1 MSLYPQFAKP
11 NTTEQASQLLSGLS
25 TGAVIIAGGQEI
37 MPSVNYGHLMPSV
50 YVDINSLSDLEG
62 ISFDNNE
69 LSIGALTVHRE
80 IQKNALVNEHAPL
93 LAYAARWVGGGWQV
107 HNRGTIGGNIVSMH
121 PLYDIIPSLII
132 LDADIE
138 IISAKGTNR
147 VSIGNLL
154 SDTSHG
160 LGSKSILSK
169 IIIKPMAKN
178 SGWSYEKL
186 KMTSGGYGSANSAAI
201 VETQSSKITKLRVS
215 VGAVSPLPVD
225 ISDSLSSLIGNE
237 WNESLT
243 DIITK
248 KCSSLFED
256 ALSDQQGDDEWRRS
270 MASVMAIRSIKAA
283 IKNINS

>member
-50 YVDINSLSDLEG
+50 YVDINSLTYLEG

-80 IQKNALVNEHAPL
+80 IQKNELVKEHAPL
-93 LAYAARWVGGGWQV
+93 LAYAAQWVGGGWQV

-147 VSIGNLL
+147 VSISNLL

-169 IIIKPMAKN
+169 IIIKPMTKN

-237 WNESLT
+237 WNDNLT
-243 DIITK
+243 DIITS

>member
-1 MSLYPQFAKP
+1 
-11 NTTEQASQLLSGLS
+11 
-25 TGAVIIAGGQEI
+25 

-50 YVDINSLSDLEG
+50 YVDINSLKDLEG
-62 ISFDNNE
+62 INFENNE

-80 IQKNALVNEHAPL
+80 IQNNELVKEHAPL
-93 LAYAARWVGGGWQV
+93 LAYAAQWVGGGWQV

-121 PLYDIIPSLII
+121 PLYDIIPSLLI
-132 LDADIE
+132 LGAEIE

-147 VSIGNLL
+147 VSISNLL
-154 SDTSHG
+154 NDTSHG

-169 IIIKPMAKN
+169 IIIKPMSKA
-178 SGWSYEKL
+178 SGWAYEKL
-186 KMTSGGYGSANSAAI
+186 KITSGGYGSANSAAI
-201 VETQSSKITKLRVS
+201 VETNNSKITSLRVS

-243 DIITK
+243 DIITS
-248 KCSSLFED
+248 KCSSLFDD
-256 ALSDQQGDDEWRRS
+256 ALSDQQGDDQWRRS

-283 IKNINS
+283 IEKIN